1 MLTKASIIEAAAEV
15 ADVGGVTAVTMRNV
29 AKQLGVEAMSLYY
42 HLKNKEELLDGLS
55 EWVFDQIQLPNL
67 EQHWREAMFVRAHSA
82 RAVLS
87 AHPWSLG
94 MLESRPTPGKSLLRH
109 HDLVLGCLMASGMSP
124 RLAGHAFSA
133 IDSYIFGFVLT
144 EVSAWSGDDIAE
156 SGFVREVFSQMDS
169 YPNIALVAGDAMSQ
183 EQSSIANEF
192 DFGLNL
198 ILDAFERLREE
209 SDIGAKASD

>member
-15 ADVGGVTAVTMRNV
+15 ADAGGVTAVTMRNV

-42 HLKNKEELLDGLS
+42 HLKNKEDLLDGLS
-55 EWVFDQIQLPNL
+55 EWVFDQIQLPNP
-67 EQHWREAMFVRAHSA
+67 EQPWREAMIMRAQSA
-82 RAVLS
+82 RTVLL

-94 MLESRPTPGKSLLRH
+94 MLESRPRPGKSLLRH

-133 IDSYIFGFVLT
+133 IDSYVFGFVLT
-144 EVSAWSGDDIAE
+144 EVSTWSGDEISE
-156 SGFVREVFSQMDS
+156 SGFFREVFSQMDN
-169 YPNIALVAGDAMSQ
+169 YPNIVMVARDAMSQ

-192 DFGLNL
+192 DFGLSL
-198 ILDAFERLREE
+198 ILDALDRLYEE
-209 SDIGAKASD
+209 SDSGQ